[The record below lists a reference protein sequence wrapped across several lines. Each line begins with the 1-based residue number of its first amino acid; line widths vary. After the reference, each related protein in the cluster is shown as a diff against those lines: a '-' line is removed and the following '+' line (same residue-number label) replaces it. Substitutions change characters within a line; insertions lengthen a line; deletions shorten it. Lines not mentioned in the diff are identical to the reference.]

1 MIEMLAKHSS
11 NYTHAPY
18 WLEDT
23 SIKAAPATFQHQD
36 LPASVDVVIVGGGFT
51 GLSAA
56 ITLIRAGLKVAL
68 FEAGHLGSGASTR
81 TGGMLGPSFSKLGVN
96 GLERHYGRDQVHASI
111 KESLVAFD
119 WLVKFIRDEQIDCDL
134 QICGRF
140 RGASHPSHYAGLVE
154 QANELAKIV
163 DFPAIEVS
171 RNEQMQ
177 EVGSNRYYGGLVYPT
192 DGAVQPA
199 KLFRGLCQIAQKDG
213 AMLVEQTP
221 VRHVEKQNGKFTV
234 RFDNGEIKAGHV
246 IIATNGYT
254 GGAFSQFKRRLI
266 PIRSAIIATEEL
278 PEAVIRSVSPKLR
291 CHGSTERLS
300 AYYRPSPDG
309 KRILFGGRAFGRGDR
324 PDLYS
329 HYLRNFMVRLFPQLQ
344 TAKIDYA
351 WSGLVAY
358 TFDHVPHIGELDGL
372 HYAMGYCGSG
382 VGRSNY
388 FGRKIAQKVMGLAEG
403 RTTFEDYPFKGRP
416 FYYGNPWFLPA
427 IMKWHELADRM
438 GL

>member
-1 MIEMLAKHSS
+1 MLAKHSS
-11 NYTHAPY
+11 TYTHAPY

-23 SIKAAPATFQHQD
+23 SIAAAPATFRRHA
-36 LPASVDVVIVGGGFT
+36 LPAFADVVIVGGGYT

-56 ITLIRAGLKVAL
+56 ITLVRAGLKVAVL
-68 FEAGHLGSGASTR
+68 EAGQLGNGASTR
-81 TGGMLGPSFSKLGVN
+81 TGGMLGPSFSKLGAS
-96 GLERHYGRDQVHASI
+96 GLERQYGRDQVHASI
-111 KESLVAFD
+111 KESLAAFD
-119 WLVKFIRDEQIDCDL
+119 WLVTFIRDENIDCDL

-140 RGASHPSHYAGLVE
+140 RGASHPKHYAGLVE
-154 QANELAKIV
+154 QATALAKIV

-171 RNEQMQ
+171 PGQQ
-177 EVGSNRYYGGLVYPT
+177 HGEVGSNRYYGGIVYPT
-192 DGAVQPA
+192 DGAVHPA
-199 KLFRGLCQIAQKDG
+199 KLFRGLCQIAQNEG

-221 VRHVEKQNGKFTV
+221 VRNVEKQNGQFTV
-234 RFDNGEIKAGHV
+234 HFDNGQITAGHV

-254 GGAFSQFKRRLI
+254 NGAFSQFKRRLI
-266 PIRSAIIATEEL
+266 PIRSAMIATEEL
-278 PEAVIRSVSPKLR
+278 PDQVIRSVSPKLR

-300 AYYRPSPDG
+300 VYYRPSPDG

-329 HYLRNFMVRLFPQLQ
+329 QYLRNFMVRLFPQL
-344 TAKIDYA
+344 AAVKIDYA
-351 WSGLVAY
+351 WSGMIAY

-388 FGRKIAQKVMGLAEG
+388 FGRKIAQKVLGLAEG

-416 FYYGNPWFLPA
+416 LYSGNPWFLPA

-438 GL
+438 GW